1 MSPPLLGGGRNK
13 ADSSVLSWSSRAN
26 VPVVLSRS
34 RYRLPNPPTASLLAS
49 GLNYNEPVCR
59 RRLCGRF
66 GSICPLSVAIS
77 ISVTFIAFVSF
88 LLPAALAEETFDS
101 LLRQGFELHQQRRY
115 TQAITQLERAH
126 RLQPND
132 YFANLLLGIDYLR
145 TAQASKA
152 LSFLETASLA
162 RPTDAKALGY
172 TAEAHSVL
180 GRVDLAIGALHAAKQ
195 RDPSPQ
201 WRSALIRLYLGRF
214 RAISQELRLTKAGLA
229 RSYRLQAQAMRER
242 KDPEESNILLRAYSL
257 SPDLEGIESELAHAE
272 IRRHR
277 FDLARRF
284 LQRARARNPEDLDM
298 IAAEAYLA
306 AHGGDWEMAE
316 TRLLELGQRSRH
328 RARTALTEW
337 PVNVRLPDR
346 LRHVVE
352 QEDRSAPDRPATS
365 PDVLRLFASHNWEA
379 VASGVSPDET
389 SPDKLFRLGVAQ
401 ARLKRFEKAVAPLER
416 ARTIAR
422 YQGEADYW
430 LALSYAKLAEEETAA
445 LSRDQTAD
453 SVVHAVRGEV
463 LLRLAGDGEAA
474 AEQYKKAVAFAS
486 GDPALW
492 AGLAAAEFLAG
503 DWDSARESARRA
515 LELDPDRALALRT
528 FGEVCMQERD
538 YAAAIPALEKVLE
551 LQPGDIHAQFL
562 LGTAYSQTG
571 EYEKALRFLRAAER
585 RRFPDEK
592 GRLQYLLGT
601 VLRKLGRHEEARLAF
616 QRAQELADSFANT
629 GHELAQPVAESVKD

>member
-1 MSPPLLGGGRNK
+1 MP
-13 ADSSVLSWSSRAN
+13 A
-26 VPVVLSRS
+26 
-34 RYRLPNPPTASLLAS
+34 
-49 GLNYNEPVCR
+49 
-59 RRLCGRF
+59 
-66 GSICPLSVAIS
+66 AIS
-77 ISVTFIAFVSF
+77 NCVTFIAFVGFF
-88 LLPAALAEETFDS
+88 LPVTLAEETFDS

-152 LSFLETASLA
+152 LSFLETASRA
-162 RPTDAKALGY
+162 RPTDATALGY
-172 TAEAHSVL
+172 TAEAHAAL

-201 WRSALIRLYLGRF
+201 WRSALIRLYLTRF

-229 RSYRLQAQAMRER
+229 SSYRLQAHAMRER

-272 IRRHR
+272 IRRQR
-277 FDLARRF
+277 FDLARQF

-306 AHGGDWEMAE
+306 AHEGDWETAE
-316 TRLLELGQRSRH
+316 TRLLELGRRSRH
-328 RARTALTEW
+328 RARAALTEW
-337 PVNVRLPDR
+337 PIEVQLPDR

-352 QEDRSAPDRPATS
+352 HGNGATPDRSETS
-365 PDVLRLFASHNWEA
+365 GDVLRLFASHNWEA
-379 VASGVSPDET
+379 VTARVSPDEA

-416 ARTIAR
+416 ARTNAR
-422 YQGEADYW
+422 QQGEADYW
-430 LALSYAKLAEEETAA
+430 LALSYAKLAEEETATLA
-445 LSRDQTAD
+445 RDQSAN
-453 SVVHAVRGEV
+453 SIVHAVRGEV
-463 LLRLAGDGEAA
+463 LLRLAGNGVAA
-474 AEQYKKAVAFAS
+474 AEQYKKAVAFSS

-503 DWDSARESARRA
+503 DWDSARASAVRA
-515 LELDPDRALALRT
+515 LELDPNRALASRT
-528 FGEVCMQERD
+528 FAEVCMQERD
-538 YAAAIPALEKVLE
+538 YVAAIPALEKVLE

-571 EYEKALRFLRAAER
+571 EYQKALRFLRTAER
-585 RRFPDEK
+585 RGFPDEK
-592 GRLQYLLGT
+592 GRLQYLLGN
-601 VLRKLGRHEEARLAF
+601 VLRKLGRLEEARLAF
-616 QRAQELADSFANT
+616 QRSQELADSFANT
-629 GHELAQPVAESVKD
+629 GHELAQPVADSVRD